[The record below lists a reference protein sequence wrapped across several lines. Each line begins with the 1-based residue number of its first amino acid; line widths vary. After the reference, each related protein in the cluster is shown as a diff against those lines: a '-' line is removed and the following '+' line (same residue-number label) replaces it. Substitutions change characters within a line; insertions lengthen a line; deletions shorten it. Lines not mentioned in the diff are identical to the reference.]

1 MESENFT
8 FTSEE
13 LSLEEPL
20 VTPAVTPSEPTDVTA
35 NELMFIYN
43 MIKSVARGD
52 WGSSEEQINQLVDAG
67 FTDDQITALLDAVD
81 QLR

>member
-13 LSLEEPL
+13 LTLEEPL
-20 VTPAVTPSEPTDVTA
+20 ETPAVTPSEPTDVTA

>member
-13 LSLEEPL
+13 LSLDETLTIP
-20 VTPAVTPSEPTDVTA
+20 DVTTLEPA
-35 NELMFIYN
+35 TVTTDDLMFIYN

-67 FTDDQITALLDAVD
+67 FTDDQIEALLDAVD
-81 QLR
+81 QRQ